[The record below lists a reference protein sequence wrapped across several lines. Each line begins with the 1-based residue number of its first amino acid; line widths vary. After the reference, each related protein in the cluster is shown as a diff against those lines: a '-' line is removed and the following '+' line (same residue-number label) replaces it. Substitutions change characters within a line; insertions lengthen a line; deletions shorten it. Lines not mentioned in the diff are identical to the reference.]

1 MQSAMDSLEYTR
13 TLIQGCLNAD
23 YTLQSPGEWVINKT
37 ALFVNAKALYDSIRA
52 EAPQL
57 SGDKRNKIEVMIV
70 KEKMQV
76 CQTLLRWV
84 LSEAQYAD
92 GMTKPSAR
100 QLLTDRLRTHMFKLQ
115 AGDSFIAA
123 KKKTQQQ
130 HEANAASLPASNV
143 SRWFSP
149 FCFHFTD
156 HACHR
161 DLHG

>member
-1 MQSAMDSLEYTR
+1 MDSLEYTR

-115 AGDSFIAA
+115 AGESFIAA

-130 HEANAASLPASNV
+130 HEANAASLPASKV
-143 SRWFSP
+143 YRWFSP

>member
-1 MQSAMDSLEYTR
+1 MDSLEYTR

-84 LSEAQYAD
+84 SSEAQ
-92 GMTKPSAR
+92 
-100 QLLTDRLRTHMFKLQ
+100 
-115 AGDSFIAA
+115 I
-123 KKKTQQQ
+123 
-130 HEANAASLPASNV
+130 
-143 SRWFSP
+143 
-149 FCFHFTD
+149 C
-156 HACHR
+156 
-161 DLHG
+161 